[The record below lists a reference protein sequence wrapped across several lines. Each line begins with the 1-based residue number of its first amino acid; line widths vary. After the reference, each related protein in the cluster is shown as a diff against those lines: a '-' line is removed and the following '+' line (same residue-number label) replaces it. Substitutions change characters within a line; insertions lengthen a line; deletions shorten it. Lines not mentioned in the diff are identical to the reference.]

1 MKKDILTNLI
11 KYEINCEIDNVTE
24 MIKADK
30 FPKIKSEFLPE
41 SAVRCWL
48 ESEPSDEEKKEFLIA
63 LGYEL

>member
-24 MIKADK
+24 MIKAAK

-48 ESEPSDEEKKEFLIA
+48 ESEPSEEEKRVFLIE